1 MQSYAFKKKLI
12 LPALDQLLPAPILF
26 LKLEITLSHFL
37 DFRIQNEKKKK
48 KTFWLL
54 VSGRNSCMADVIS
67 GRHILV
73 SNLPI

>member
-48 KTFWLL
+48 KLFG
-54 VSGRNSCMADVIS
+54 S
-67 GRHILV
+67 
-73 SNLPI
+73 